1 MDLMDFI
8 IKATAHL
15 KKAGLL
21 LSLILI
27 TLNVSG
33 RQLHT
38 YVEKDSIRV
47 GERFTYILVFDGN
60 NASNISYP
68 GEESFSDPI
77 TFISRDRYSV
87 GEARDSLVY
96 HLQYFGTEDITIP
109 RKQVRAEIANRDTIF
124 YTSPVPIGFKTV
136 LAGDDE
142 EFRPIKPIF
151 EFARNWWP
159 WLLGLLF
166 LVLLS
171 YYAYNWYKEQESK
184 PVAEPELEPE
194 PFVSPLIELRETI
207 KRLPSP
213 SELSEFS
220 DYEAYYVELG
230 DAIRR
235 YLKRVYTIQAL
246 EMTTREID
254 QALKAELAAEEQIQI
269 TRKVLNEADMVK
281 FANFKPTTEMAESI
295 LNKAQRFIE
304 VARTVNQDQIHYMK
318 YRYEVDHGIIKES
331 EIKESKEE

>member
-1 MDLMDFI
+1 MNFKT
-8 IKATAHL
+8 KAAAPL
-15 KKAGLL
+15 QKAGLL
-21 LSLILI
+21 LLFTLI

-38 YVEKDSIRV
+38 YVEKDSLQV
-47 GERFTYILVFDGN
+47 GERFSYTIVFDAN
-60 NASNISYP
+60 NATNIEYP
-68 GEESFSDPI
+68 GEQNFSEPI
-77 TFISRDRYSV
+77 TFLSRQRYSV

-96 HLQYFGTEDITIP
+96 HLQFFGTEDYTIP
-109 RKQVRAEIANRDTIF
+109 RKEVRAVIADRDTTL
-124 YTSPVPIGFKTV
+124 YTSPVPILFKTI
-136 LAGDDE
+136 LAENEE

-159 WLLGLLF
+159 WILILILLALI
-166 LVLLS
+166 S
-171 YYAYNWYKEQESK
+171 YYVYIWYKKRDIK
-184 PVAEPELEPE
+184 PAATPRPEPE
-194 PFVSPLIELRETI
+194 PFLSPLIELRETI
-207 KRLPSP
+207 NRLPKP
-213 SELSEFS
+213 SELNEFS
-220 DYEAYYVELG
+220 DFEAYYVDLG

-235 YLKRVYTIQAL
+235 YLKRVYSIQAL

-254 QALKAELAAEEQIQI
+254 QALKAELAADEQIKI

-295 LNKAQRFIE
+295 LQKARRFIE

-318 YRYEVDHGIIKES
+318 YLYEVDHGIIKES